1 MPEFM
6 HLWGQVAVL
15 ARPDRSLHQQ
25 LLASYVHA
33 RHEIPCQKTR
43 LEKYLVT
50 YPEEDSQPRTSLETK
65 TGKHMVVC
73 GREGA
78 TDQMADRAWATIILN
93 HHCLYQVQHSP

>member
-1 MPEFM
+1 M

-15 ARPDRSLHQQ
+15 ARPDRSLRQQ
-25 LLASYVHA
+25 LPVLYVYT
-33 RHEIPCQKTR
+33 RHEIPCQKTY

-50 YPEEDSQPRTSLETK
+50 YPEENSQLRTGLEANTE
-65 TGKHMVVC
+65 KHTVVC

-78 TDQMADRAWATIILN
+78 TEQMADRVWATNILN